1 MEAFKERLIQE
12 YVELD
17 ERTEKLEQLRREYS
31 MMRKDSQSTR

>member
-17 ERTEKLEQLRREYS
+17 ERQVKLQDFILKKS
-31 MMRKDSQSTR
+31 

>member
-17 ERTEKLEQLRREYS
+17 ERQVKLQDFIFKKS
-31 MMRKDSQSTR
+31 